1 LTDFHVPKLRISIV
15 QYLNTA
21 PLVRGF
27 TRGPL
32 RGKYDLSFT
41 VPSQCAE
48 ALRSGAADVAIIP
61 AIEYQ
66 RIPNLVILP
75 DLSIASKECV
85 HSLLIVSKV
94 PIRKARRIAL
104 DTSSRSTQALT
115 RILCDK
121 RWRIAPEFHQAAPEL
136 ADMLRS
142 ADAALV
148 IGDPALRIAITAE
161 GNAQRGSDEEV
172 VCDGK
177 AVGLPEI
184 SQLHI
189 YDVVQEWR
197 NLTQRPA
204 VLAVWAARPEI
215 ARPEL
220 ADEFLASRE
229 FGMAHLEEIC
239 VEASRELN
247 LPEEELQLY
256 LRKNIDYSL
265 DDDNRNGLLAYYA
278 HAYRLGLLEKLNPIA
293 IAARTGVPARSMDF
307 SWLRSSAAQVQ

>member
-1 LTDFHVPKLRISIV
+1 VPKLRISIV

-27 TRGPL
+27 THGPL
-32 RGKYDLSFT
+32 HGKYDLSFT

-48 ALRSGAADVAIIP
+48 ALRTGAADIAIIP

-75 DLSIASKECV
+75 DLSIASKERV
-85 HSLLIVSKV
+85 RSLLILSRV

-115 RILCDK
+115 RILCDR

-136 ADMLRS
+136 AEMLSS
-142 ADAALV
+142 AAAALV
-148 IGDPALRIAITAE
+148 IGDPALRIAIAAE
-161 GNAQRGSDEEV
+161 ENAKPGPDGQV
-172 VCDGK
+172 ICDGK
-177 AVGLPEI
+177 TIGLPEI
-184 SQLHI
+184 PELHI
-189 YDVVQEWR
+189 YDVAQEWR

-215 ARPEL
+215 AWIEL
-220 ADEFLASRE
+220 ADEFLASLE
-229 FGMAHLEEIC
+229 FGMAHLQDIC
-239 VEASRELN
+239 AEASRELN
-247 LPEEELQLY
+247 LPEKELDVY
-256 LRKNIDYSL
+256 LRNNIDYSL

-278 HAYRLGLLEKLNPIA
+278 HAYRLGLLEKLNPIS
-293 IAARTGVPARSMDF
+293 IAARTGVPARTMDF
-307 SWLRSSAAQVQ
+307 SWLQSSAAQSQ